1 MKLLMSYAFQF
12 NHKFKIVY
20 SVPAFTQVPRH
31 LDLRLSHKHT
41 SLTVN
46 YIRLFPRTYHGWSW
60 GKFIFWKS
68 GTKWKKAMKGKNK
81 KKYVHASTWDFV
93 RTLHLG
99 LVNFIISISGSFSLR
114 TTRKQKL
121 FVYFLS
127 YLFVIFH
134 SFNFK
139 IELKFLSLSHI
150 AISVTKVK
158 LINALAC
165 ALVVLIRFV

>member
-1 MKLLMSYAFQF
+1 MKGGNEGQKLKKNTYMHQPEIL
-12 NHKFKIVY
+12 
-20 SVPAFTQVPRH
+20 
-31 LDLRLSHKHT
+31 
-41 SLTVN
+41 
-46 YIRLFPRTYHGWSW
+46 YIR
-60 GKFIFWKS
+60 
-68 GTKWKKAMKGKNK
+68 
-81 KKYVHASTWDFV
+81 
-93 RTLHLG
+93 TLYLG

-139 IELKFLSLSHI
+139 IELKFLFLFHI

-165 ALVVLIRFV
+165 ALVVFLKCPIRFV

>member
-1 MKLLMSYAFQF
+1 MKC
-12 NHKFKIVY
+12 IVCATFMDKEIIQY
-20 SVPAFTQVPRH
+20 
-31 LDLRLSHKHT
+31 LR
-41 SLTVN
+41 
-46 YIRLFPRTYHGWSW
+46 IRETRCLQNALKWSEI
-60 GKFIFWKS
+60 KSFS
-68 GTKWKKAMKGKNK
+68 GTNIKNLNPLVFFFWGGPQSAAPK
-81 KKYVHASTWDFV
+81 PLPRLLLDPSYGP
-93 RTLHLG
+93 G
-99 LVNFIISISGSFSLR
+99 LVNFIISISGSFYLR

-165 ALVVLIRFV
+165 ALVVFLKCPIRFV